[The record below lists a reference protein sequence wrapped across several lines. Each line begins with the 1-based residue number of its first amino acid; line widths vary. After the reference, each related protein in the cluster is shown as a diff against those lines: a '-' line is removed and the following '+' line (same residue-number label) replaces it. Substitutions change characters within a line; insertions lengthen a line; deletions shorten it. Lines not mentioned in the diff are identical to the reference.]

1 MKNIRIDWVCLCILP
16 RPSVYRSYCTNK
28 VLKQYNFQKSTLLI
42 DGNNWSVNF
51 KVDTLS
57 ILCKPVLEISI
68 NHKCYS
74 ICYSKFECK
83 YTHIHT
89 YTQKH
94 SHTYIQTYSHTHT
107 HTHTHIY
114 VHKYSYCTYLNFAK
128 MAIEFGIIKSHAI

>member
-1 MKNIRIDWVCLCILP
+1 MNG
-16 RPSVYRSYCTNK
+16 
-28 VLKQYNFQKSTLLI
+28 YNQSA
-42 DGNNWSVNF
+42 NF
-51 KVDTLS
+51 KANALS
-57 ILCKPVLEISI
+57 VRCKPVLEISI

-128 MAIEFGIIKSHAI
+128 MAIEFGIIKSHAIQKKNMQNDKNYNNTNIVNTLYSVLWIILIHKILST